1 MELVVRKE
9 VVAALEVRLKALKAL
24 KALVARAAH
33 VARVAQAAVVVV
45 VQVEVAQPGLAD
57 VKQNEKLLLRI
68 PLICR
73 RTGQG
78 FAQAQRTRKRRAYA
92 I

>member
-24 KALVARAAH
+24 VARAAH
-33 VARVAQAAVVVV
+33 VARVARVA
-45 VQVEVAQPGLAD
+45 QVEVAQPGLAD